1 MPGASTAPPPD
12 SQIRACVSRRCDG
25 VFIKRRNLEASKSER
40 VCVRACKRERE
51 IKNIALVYR
60 IHKMKESSESRE
72 STALYKHNVCVRVSA
87 MYGKSVSMYFIVK
100 K

>member
-1 MPGASTAPPPD
+1 
-12 SQIRACVSRRCDG
+12 
-25 VFIKRRNLEASKSER
+25 
-40 VCVRACKRERE
+40 
-51 IKNIALVYR
+51 
-60 IHKMKESSESRE
+60 MKESSESRE